1 VAEAAQLKALAAV
14 LGLLERVPQ
23 DFLRAGGSEQGSVD
37 EAAIAQAIADRAA
50 AKKAR
55 DFAASDRIR
64 AELLAAGIVLEDKPD
79 GSTNWRRA

>member
-1 VAEAAQLKALAAV
+1 LAAV
-14 LGLLERVPQ
+14 LGLLERAPQ

-37 EAAIAQAIADRAA
+37 AAAIELQIAERGA